1 MEMTN
6 DVKIVRLVSG
16 EELIGKFDEDLKIIS
31 NPVVMIPTDKG
42 VGFGRWIPYS
52 EEREYQLKEA
62 HIIVVCTPSTLILNE
77 YNRAFGSGVLVPN
90 TTIQ

>member
-1 MEMTN
+1 MID

-16 EELIGKFDEDLKIIS
+16 EELIGKFNEDSKIIS
-31 NPVVMIPTDKG
+31 EPVVMIPTDKG

-52 EEREYQLKEA
+52 EESEYILKEA

-77 YNRAFGSGVLVPN
+77 YNRVFGSGVLVPN

>member
-1 MEMTN
+1 MMDD

-16 EELIGKFDEDLKIIS
+16 EELIGKFDKDSKVIS
-31 NPVVMIPTDKG
+31 SPVIMIPTDKG